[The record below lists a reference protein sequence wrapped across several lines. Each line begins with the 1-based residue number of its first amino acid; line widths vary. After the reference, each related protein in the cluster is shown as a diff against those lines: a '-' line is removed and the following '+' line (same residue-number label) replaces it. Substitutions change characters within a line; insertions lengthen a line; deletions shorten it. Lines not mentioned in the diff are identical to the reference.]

1 MKRTAILP
9 IMAALLLLASVALA
23 NGSYDMPW
31 WVIGAGG
38 GPVTGGGYTLNAT
51 SGQAAVGTASGGGY
65 ELCAG
70 YGCGAT
76 APIPPPAHQIY
87 LPMGLKSHS

>member
-9 IMAALLLLASVALA
+9 TMLAFLLLASVALA
-23 NGSYDMPW
+23 NGSYDIPW
-31 WVIGAGG
+31 WIIGAGG
-38 GPVTGGGYTLNAT
+38 GPVAGGGYTLNT
-51 SGQAAVGTASGGGY
+51 SGGQAAVGTASGGGY

-70 YGCGAT
+70 YWCGA
-76 APIPPPAHQIY
+76 AGPIPPPAHRIY